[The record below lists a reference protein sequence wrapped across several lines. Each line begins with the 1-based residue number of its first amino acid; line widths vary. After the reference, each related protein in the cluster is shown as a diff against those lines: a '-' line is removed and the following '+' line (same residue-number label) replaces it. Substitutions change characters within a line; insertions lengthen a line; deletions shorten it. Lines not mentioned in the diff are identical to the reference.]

1 MDQNLKKTRHELV
14 PDLVSEDNFW
24 RNYFY
29 KIECSKA
36 ELGVQTRLGPRK
48 TSQEMRQPSQRQVP
62 DEEAKAA
69 PRRQEPAH
77 QEIEMKELP
86 KSNEKPPQME
96 ESKVAQNTAVDDEEA
111 EVAELQV

>member
-1 MDQNLKKTRHELV
+1 MTKEVFALSKDEDALLAQEEELEYKFAFDVDQHIVLAQILLKMDQNLKKTRHELV

-48 TSQEMRQPSQRQVP
+48 TSQEMRQPS
-62 DEEAKAA
+62 
-69 PRRQEPAH
+69 
-77 QEIEMKELP
+77 
-86 KSNEKPPQME
+86 
-96 ESKVAQNTAVDDEEA
+96 
-111 EVAELQV
+111 